1 MSIELDVNNNES
13 DKVKLDI
20 DLSLNVDNMDVP
32 KPMKK
37 IVWIKKQEFPF
48 FDGSKNLFTFLLKPY
63 LSNKTLA
70 ILAGTCKAMR
80 EYVIKDLEQEWFQQ
94 YLELYERGRVA
105 KYVRNGPCT
114 PFCCD
119 TLWNLRVQQYWYQS
133 FTDRKVYDDN
143 NLWWDELP
151 ENAVSEAKKN
161 GTYKRSRR
169 YGNNHVGVY
178 KNKTFCTKHYTP
190 EYYDAK
196 DKKNNSKK
204 RRNVDYYRKVIFYKF
219 YQGKNAIGSSISKLE
234 TKYRTNKYHLEALA
248 LVQLRLKTEID
259 KLKIKD
265 DFIKS
270 LKNN

>member
-1 MSIELDVNNNES
+1 
-13 DKVKLDI
+13 
-20 DLSLNVDNMDVP
+20 
-32 KPMKK
+32 MK
-37 IVWIKKQEFPF
+37 
-48 FDGSKNLFTFLLKPY
+48 
-63 LSNKTLA
+63 
-70 ILAGTCKAMR
+70 
-80 EYVIKDLEQEWFQQ
+80 LEQEWFQQ